1 MKSFLKIY
9 FLLVLLPS
17 LVKAATAPSQPTII
31 TSDQLDA
38 RSTDTETDS
47 TFTDHVKVTGTN
59 LLIQCDHLEVITTKL
74 ADKTDTLGNPQHF
87 KYMLATGHVT
97 IIQADR
103 EATCER
109 AEVMPN
115 DDKITLT
122 GHPSVT
128 DHGNGSILTGEPL
141 ILYKSQRIARGKNVK
156 ITMPPLKDLGYDK
169 NQSPPSAAPAASETI
184 KITVPSVTNNS
195 AHGESK

>member
-1 MKSFLKIY
+1 MKTFLRLSS
-9 FLLVLLPS
+9 LLLGLCVVS
-17 LVKAATAPSQPTII
+17 YAATPQTQPTVI
-31 TSDQLDA
+31 TSDQLEA
-38 RSTDTETDS
+38 HSTDTETDS
-47 TFTDHVKVTGTN
+47 LFTEHVTVSGTN
-59 LLIQCDHLEVITTKL
+59 LLIKCDRLEVVTTKL

-87 KYMLATGHVT
+87 KYMLATGHVK
-97 IIQADR
+97 IIQGDR

-122 GHPSVT
+122 GSPSVT

-141 ILYKSQRIARGKNVK
+141 ILFKTQRIARGKNVR

-169 NQSPPSAAPAASETI
+169 NQSPPSVEQAPVNISLPKTL
-184 KITVPSVTNNS
+184 ITPPQSQT
-195 AHGESK
+195 K

>member
-1 MKSFLKIY
+1 MKTFLS
-9 FLLVLLPS
+9 LTPLVFGFCVIS
-17 LVKAATAPSQPTII
+17 YAAAPQAQPTVI
-31 TSDQLDA
+31 TSDQLEA

-47 TFTDHVKVTGTN
+47 HFTDNVNVSGTN
-59 LLIQCDHLEVITTKL
+59 LSIKCDHLEVVTSKL
-74 ADKTDTLGNPQHF
+74 ANKTDTLGNPQHF
-87 KYMLATGHVT
+87 KYMLATGHVR
-97 IIQADR
+97 IVQGDR

-141 ILYKSQRIARGKNVK
+141 ILYKTQRIARGKNVR

-169 NQSPPSAAPAASETI
+169 NQAPPSLPPTPAPI
-184 KITVPSVTNNS
+184 KITIPVISPNAAQPET
-195 AHGESK
+195 K